1 MTFAF
6 QLKDSLHLR
15 EAQVPLEMANGA
27 SLNDVLNRHLLA
39 VEAAADTEMLTSILL
54 LDGIQLRHGAAP
66 NLPPAYCSA
75 IDGSEIGPCAGSCG
89 TAAFLRRPVYVDNIH
104 TDPLWADYREYA
116 LAYGLRACW
125 STPIFNDQSE
135 VIGTFAVYH
144 LTPRAPTSDE
154 VKAIQAITDSV
165 ARAIEWSN
173 RSNEDLGSQHLD
185 TRSSRP
191 ALKLV
196 ECTEAKTR
204 TDQLLDI
211 ALHFDA
217 LTNAIDVGIGWFAAE
232 QPGGSSLGC
241 LQRAKMAT
249 LKGAALA
256 RGALPDPDGRG
267 L

>member
-89 TAAFLRRPVYVDNIH
+89 AAAFLRRPVYVDNID

-116 LAYGLRACW
+116 LAYGLQACW
-125 STPIFNDQSE
+125 STPILNDQSE
-135 VIGTFAVYH
+135 VIGTFAIYH

-154 VKAIQAITDSV
+154 VKAIQAITGSV
-165 ARAIEWSN
+165 ARTIEWSN
-173 RSNEDLGSQHLD
+173 RSNEDLASQHRN
-185 TRSSRP
+185 TRSSKP

-196 ECTEAKTR
+196 ERTEANTR
-204 TDQLLDI
+204 TSRFLDI
-211 ALHFDA
+211 AMHFDE
-217 LTNAIDVGIGWFAAE
+217 LTNVIDVGIARLAAV
-232 QPGGSSLGC
+232 PGRPTLVSLR
-241 LQRAKMAT
+241 RAKMAAME
-249 LKGAALA
+249 GATLA
-256 RGALPDPDGRG
+256 RRALVPNEFDPD
-267 L
+267 